1 MPSARIKS
9 GLLSKTL
16 ETAIAELPGVRRA
29 KVEIGPE
36 GVESLR
42 VLVIPE
48 RSTARTL
55 DEVQAI
61 LTGAVEHPVDRTR
74 IQIIRTGSPPG
85 AGRRRLSSL
94 GLDRSDDRFSVR
106 AALELSG
113 DILVGESVSPQGK
126 LFERRTIAE
135 AIVNGAHELLA
146 FAIDVQRVYII
157 PDAESAIAV
166 VVLARGSEVIV
177 GSAVVRNDEYDA
189 IARATLDAL
198 NRFTVPVLEEQPVG
212 Q

>member
-1 MPSARIKS
+1 M
-9 GLLSKTL
+9 SKTL
-16 ETAIAELPGVRRA
+16 EAAITELPGVRRV
-29 KVEIGPE
+29 KVDVGSG

-48 RSTARTL
+48 RSTAKTL
-55 DEVQAI
+55 DEIQEI
-61 LTGAVEHPVDRTR
+61 LAQAVEHPVDRTR
-74 IQIIRTGSPPG
+74 IQIIRTGTHPG
-85 AGRRRLSSL
+85 MHRRKLSSL

-113 DILVGESVSPQGK
+113 DVLVGESVSPQGK

-135 AIVNGAHELLA
+135 AIINGAHELIA

-198 NRFTVPVLEEQPVG
+198 NRFTIPKEEEQSVV

>member
-1 MPSARIKS
+1 M
-9 GLLSKTL
+9 SKTL
-16 ETAIAELPGVRRA
+16 EAAISELPGVRRV
-29 KVEIGPE
+29 KVDIGSE

-48 RSTARTL
+48 RSTAKTL

-61 LTGAVEHPVDRTR
+61 LAQAVEHPIDGTR
-74 IQIIRTGSPPG
+74 IQVIRTGAHPG
-85 AGRRRLSSL
+85 AHRRKLSSL
-94 GLDRSDDRFSVR
+94 GLDRSEGRFSAR
-106 AALELSG
+106 ASLELSG
-113 DILVGESVSPQGK
+113 DILVGESASPQGK

-135 AIVNGAHELLA
+135 AIVNGAHELIS
-146 FAIDVQRVYII
+146 FAIEVQRVYII
-157 PDAESAIAV
+157 PDVESAIAV

-198 NRFTVPVLEEQPVG
+198 NRFTIPIEEEQPVA